1 MSVDAPVQ
9 LRTESGVA
17 YLTLNRP
24 AKLNAISIP
33 LRDALL
39 TALAGIRADDSIGC
53 VVLEARGRAFCAGQ
67 DLDERLPILAGQ
79 PIDLGEALSEGINRI
94 IAELVAL
101 PQPTI
106 AAVQGVAIGAGA
118 SLALACDL
126 LVMTPA
132 AALDFSFV
140 RLGLAPDSG
149 ASWLLPRKAGA
160 ARAAWCLLAGSR
172 VSAVQAVE
180 WGLAC
185 AVAETE
191 SDLRAE
197 VDQLAMLIAGLP
209 NGATGAAKALL
220 QLGPDR
226 TLADQLQS
234 EAQAQTL
241 RGHSPD
247 YSDALARFVKR

>member
-1 MSVDAPVQ
+1 MSMDGLVQ
-9 LRTESGVA
+9 LRAEAGAA

-39 TALAGIRADDSIGC
+39 AALASIRADDSIGC
-53 VVLEARGRAFCAGQ
+53 VVLEASGRAFCAGQ
-67 DLDERLPILAGQ
+67 DLDERAPILAGQ
-79 PIDLGEALSEGINRI
+79 AIDLGQALTEGINRV
-94 IAELVAL
+94 IAELVTL

-106 AAVQGVAIGAGA
+106 AAVQGVAVGAGA

-132 AALDFSFV
+132 AVLDFGFV

-149 ASWLLPRKAGA
+149 ASWLLPRKVGA
-160 ARAAWCLLAGSR
+160 ARAARCLLAGSR
-172 VSAVQAVE
+172 VGAAQALE

-185 AVAETE
+185 AVAVTE
-191 SDLRAE
+191 RELRAE
-197 VDQLAMLIAGLP
+197 VDQLATAIARLP
-209 NGATGAAKALL
+209 RGATRAAKALL
-220 QLGPDR
+220 QHDAEQ
-226 TLADQLQS
+226 TLAQQLQL

-247 YSDALARFVKR
+247 YRDTLARFVKR